1 MRLHTHHS
9 LPALPALAAVVAGV
23 LVAPIVLVARP
34 ADRAG
39 TPQGAQAPAQDARV
53 WLGRAA
59 EIEAYLR
66 TAEVVKLED
75 LSVGVTKPKKATLA
89 PGGPVQFFAW
99 KAIRPGM
106 YNGYRESYQ
115 FEVAAYELD
124 KLLGLDMVPPTVA
137 RAHRNERGAAI
148 MWVSPT
154 KSFGDLGGAPSP
166 PASMTDMWARQI
178 VKAKMFDN
186 LINNLDPNLGN
197 WLVDPAWNLILID
210 HTRSFRSGRRMVHE
224 MTRVDENL
232 WNRMKALTEPGLL
245 EALGEW
251 LSDGDIRSVIQRRD
265 RMQELI
271 DELVAERGEAYVFMR
286 GGA

>member
-1 MRLHTHHS
+1 MKVSSRS
-9 LPALPALAAVVAGV
+9 RMALLAAVVAV
-23 LVAPIVLVARP
+23 CATP
-34 ADRAG
+34 ALLG
-39 TPQGAQAPAQDARV
+39 SQAPAPAADART

-89 PGGPVQFFAW
+89 PGGPVAFFAW

-115 FEVAAYELD
+115 CEAAAYELD
-124 KLLGLDMVPPTVA
+124 KLLGLDMVPPSVV
-137 RAHRNERGAAI
+137 REHRNERGAAI

-154 KSFGDLGGAPSP
+154 KSFSDLGGAPTPP
-166 PASMTDMWARQI
+166 PAMVGIWSRQM

-186 LINNLDPNLGN
+186 LINNVDPNLGN

-210 HTRSFRSGRRMVHE
+210 HTRAFRSGRRMVHE
-224 MTRVDENL
+224 MTRVDEDL
-232 WNRMKALTEPGLL
+232 WNRMKALTEPGLR
-245 EALGEW
+245 ETLGEW
-251 LSDGDIRSVIQRRD
+251 LSNGDIQGIIQRRD

-271 DELVAERGEAYVFMR
+271 DKLVAERGEAFVFMR
-286 GGA
+286 ER